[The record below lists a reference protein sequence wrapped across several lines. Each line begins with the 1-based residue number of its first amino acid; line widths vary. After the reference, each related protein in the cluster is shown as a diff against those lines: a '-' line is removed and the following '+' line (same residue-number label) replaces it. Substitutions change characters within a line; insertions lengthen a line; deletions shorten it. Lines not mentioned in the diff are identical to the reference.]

1 MHVHTVRTY
10 IHARTYVCVCC
21 VFKSLYV
28 CTVCTV
34 CTVSEPFIEFVN
46 VCTYIHTYI
55 LLHA

>member
-28 CTVCTV
+28 CTVCL